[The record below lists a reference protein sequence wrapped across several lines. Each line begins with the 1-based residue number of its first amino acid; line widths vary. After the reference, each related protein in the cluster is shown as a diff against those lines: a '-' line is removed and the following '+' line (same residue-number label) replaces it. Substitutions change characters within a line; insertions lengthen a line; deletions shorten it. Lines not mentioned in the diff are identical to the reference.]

1 MERSGLRLTPL
12 PDQEQDRRQQLKG
25 IAIELFARKGY
36 HNTKVSDVV
45 KSAGVSQGTF
55 YWYFQSKEQL
65 ALELIAGGKEK
76 LIKVIEQGYR
86 KHAGTVDDM
95 VRSSARLLTDLFEF
109 ADQNRYMMAL
119 FLIKGQGADPSVRK
133 AVSQTWIVFEEA
145 FKSNVKRAIE
155 LGMLPDSIDLSL
167 RVHILIGLITGV
179 LSKWLFGPMHDVDF
193 QSKYTPSQMAEET
206 ARFEIRGLLG

>member
-1 MERSGLRLTPL
+1 LQLAQL
-12 PDQEQDRRQQLKG
+12 PEQAQELDRRQQLMG
-25 IAIELFARKGY
+25 FALELFAKKGY

-65 ALELIAGGKEK
+65 ALELIEGGKEK
-76 LIKVIEQGYR
+76 LTKVIAQGYR

-95 VRSSARLLTDLFEF
+95 VKSSARLLTDLFEF
-109 ADQNRYMMAL
+109 ADQNRYVMAL
-119 FLIKGQGADPSVRK
+119 LLIKGQGADPSVRE
-133 AVSQTWIVFEEA
+133 AVSQTWIAFEEA

-167 RVHILIGLITGV
+167 RVNILVGLITGV
-179 LSKWLFGPMHDVDF
+179 LSKWLFGPMHEVDF
-193 QSKYTPSQMAEET
+193 QSVYSASQMAEET

>member
-1 MERSGLRLTPL
+1 LQLAQL
-12 PDQEQDRRQQLKG
+12 PEQDQELDRRQQLMG
-25 IAIELFARKGY
+25 FALELFAKKGY

-65 ALELIAGGKEK
+65 ALELIEGGKEK
-76 LIKVIEQGYR
+76 LTKVIAQGYR

-95 VRSSARLLTDLFEF
+95 VKSSARLLTDLFEF
-109 ADQNRYMMAL
+109 ADQNRYVMAL
-119 FLIKGQGADPSVRK
+119 LLIKGQGADPSVRE
-133 AVSQTWIVFEEA
+133 AVSQTWIAFEEA

-167 RVHILIGLITGV
+167 RVNILVGLITGV
-179 LSKWLFGPMHDVDF
+179 LSKWLFGPMHEVDF
-193 QSKYTPSQMAEET
+193 QSVYSASQMAEET